1 MTIIITA
8 IGKRVELIKHLKTN
22 GRVVGVDSSELNAGR
37 FFTDAF
43 YMIPKA
49 SESGYIDSL
58 LNVCKKEKADYI
70 IPLHEAEFD
79 ILCDNRDRFT
89 KVGTTLVLSDKAIID
104 ICKDKKKT
112 AQFFR
117 KYNIEA
123 PQTYDRDNVGNAEY
137 PLIIKPLDGMGS
149 MGVFIAVDEE
159 DLKYAIKKTS
169 NPIIQEKLE
178 GTEFT
183 MDVLCDVSGNIIYIV
198 PRERLEVRD
207 GEVNKS
213 RVVLE
218 KSIIE
223 LSERVVK
230 SLQQEGTVRG
240 PLTLQ
245 CFKTSEGTLK
255 MLEINPRLGGGVPLS
270 FASGAD
276 YSKAFFEMSE
286 GKEISKNNIVEK
298 IMLRFD
304 ESVFS
309 DCKRIEK

>member
-1 MTIIITA
+1 
-8 IGKRVELIKHLKTN
+8 
-22 GRVVGVDSSELNAGR
+22 
-37 FFTDAF
+37 
-43 YMIPKA
+43 
-49 SESGYIDSL
+49 
-58 LNVCKKEKADYI
+58 
-70 IPLHEAEFD
+70 
-79 ILCDNRDRFT
+79 
-89 KVGTTLVLSDKAIID
+89 
-104 ICKDKKKT
+104 
-112 AQFFR
+112 
-117 KYNIEA
+117 
-123 PQTYDRDNVGNAEY
+123 
-137 PLIIKPLDGMGS
+137 MGS